1 MGRIMYDEHEQLD
14 GELAGLAAS
23 LRGGDH
29 MMACLQLAEFALKLD
44 RCIRREERA
53 LSLEKDELE
62 RTTPNALAKIH
73 SEHASLRR
81 LVALIANA
89 LDRADDRRGLEVVG
103 KLRSVLLLH
112 LAKEESL
119 PWRAVRPG

>member
-1 MGRIMYDEHEQLD
+1 MYDEHEQLD
-14 GELAGLAAS
+14 DELARLAQS

-44 RCIRREERA
+44 RCIRREERVV
-53 LSLEKDELE
+53 EM
-62 RTTPNALAKIH
+62 TTPAVFGKIQ

-81 LVALIANA
+81 LVGLIAAA
-89 LDRADDRRGLEVVG
+89 LDRSDDRRGLEVIG

-112 LAKEESL
+112 VAKEESL
-119 PWRAVRPG
+119 IPLAYSQA

>member
-1 MGRIMYDEHEQLD
+1 MYDEHEQLD
-14 GELAGLAAS
+14 GGLARLAQS
-23 LRGGDH
+23 LRRGDH
-29 MMACLQLAEFALKLD
+29 MLACLELAEFALKLD
-44 RCIRREERA
+44 RCIHREERVLA
-53 LSLEKDELE
+53 LE
-62 RTTPNALAKIH
+62 REGLSVTAPGTVAKIH

-89 LDRADDRRGLEVVG
+89 LDRADDRRGLEVIG

-119 PWRAVRPG
+119 MPLVHGQA